1 MHDQWKSIA
10 GTTKDPVI
18 YLLSTPGAP
27 LNIAQRFAL
36 STLVVCILSACGSDP
51 VTDSAGGPA
60 AITDTGSTTDIDLSG
75 PDAITPETDAEP
87 ADTADDDVDAGVEPE
102 DTAVTLDV
110 DEPVDA
116 VVVEDT
122 TEPPTDT
129 ATEEDTGLPTNP
141 VDPFVDGIYTVTT
154 SNVRVPD
161 SSGGEREAVLFVPAS
176 DVLTPLPAVVFSHGF
191 QLSGSSYTEYA
202 QRMASHGIIVLLP
215 TWGDSLFSARSHV
228 DLANDVETMLSW
240 LIQQNA
246 PGGAFEG
253 RLDLL
258 GLGAGGHSRGGK
270 QSILAA
276 VNDERIQAL
285 FTLDPVDSGPPGPLT
300 NPTDYPSV
308 TPEQMSGITVPFG
321 TVGAGLG
328 GTTTIPFS
336 PACAPEADNFQ
347 AYYDELTGTGNLYV
361 VADAGHN
368 DFLYRCN
375 GFACNACPGGD
386 DAEFMRDLSAAL
398 MTAFFRFHLSDDDRY
413 APFLTGGQLDEWVSE
428 GTLRYETR

>member
-1 MHDQWKSIA
+1 MNH
-10 GTTKDPVI
+10 TH
-18 YLLSTPGAP
+18 
-27 LNIAQRFAL
+27 RFAL
-36 STLVVCILSACGSDP
+36 SPVLALCLLAACGSDP
-51 VTDSAGGPA
+51 VADGSGGPA
-60 AITDTGSTTDIDLSG
+60 TLNDTSSSTDIDLSG
-75 PDAITPETDAEP
+75 PDAITPEADADATDVAAADVEP
-87 ADTADDDVDAGVEPE
+87 APE
-102 DTAVTLDV
+102 DTTTVPDIV
-110 DEPVDA
+110 PPGDDA
-116 VVVEDT
+116 TADT
-122 TEPPTDT
+122 TPPPTDVQV
-129 ATEEDTGLPTNP
+129 EEDTRLPTNP
-141 VDPFVDGIYTVTT
+141 VDPFVDGIYTVSTT
-154 SNVRVPD
+154 NVRVPD
-161 SSGGEREAVLFVPAS
+161 SSGGQRDAVLFIPAS
-176 DVLTPLPAVVFSHGF
+176 EILTPLPAVVFSHGF
-191 QLSGSSYTEYA
+191 QLGGSSYTEYA

-215 TWGDSLFSARSHV
+215 TWGDSLVAARSHV

-240 LIQQNA
+240 LIQQNG

-300 NPTDYPSV
+300 NPRDYPPV
-308 TPEQMSGITVPFG
+308 TPEQMDSITVPFG

-328 GTTTIPFS
+328 ATTTIPLA
-336 PACAPEADNFQ
+336 PACAPEDDNYQ
-347 AYYDELTGTGNLYV
+347 AYYDELTGIGNLYV
-361 VADAGHN
+361 VPDAGHN

-398 MTAFFRFHLSDDDRY
+398 MTAFFRYHLSDDDRY
-413 APFLTGGQLDEWVSE
+413 APFLSGGRLDEWVSE